1 MLLDQRRDEE
11 EETLHTYLL
20 INTAIQH
27 IIGLLGSPQLRRPSM
42 SKYLVFFW
50 EGVCLSSRFDLWRLV
65 VVLVPS
71 IMYLRN
77 NCFNIFNTTT
87 RRVSAKFP

>member
-65 VVLVPS
+65 VLVPS